1 MGQKKVGQFPAYQMV
16 GSESWTVEKQVKN
29 DWGLGLD
36 SWRTRSEWLGA
47 RPGRLEK
54 KSKTV
59 EKLGQGPAG
68 WLFEWCP
75 PKKID

>member
-1 MGQKKVGQFPAYQMV
+1 MV
-16 GSESWTVEKQVKN
+16 GEQVLN
-29 DWGLGLD
+29 GRGLGLD

-47 RPGRLEK
+47 RPGRLEN

-68 WLFEWCP
+68 CS
-75 PKKID
+75 IS